1 MELMTQVSD
10 IASDTLEGLS
20 AESKYLL
27 PKYFYDDAGS
37 RIFQNIMTMP
47 EYYLT
52 NCEKE
57 IFETSKQQITN
68 LFRYNG
74 SNFDLIELG
83 SGDGS
88 KTKILLRQLFQ
99 DKTNFGFIPID
110 ISAAANEI
118 LVTALREEMPDLQV
132 EAQTGDYFQIMDEIN
147 NQTNKR
153 KVILFLGSNIGNFSD
168 EESDSF
174 LLHLAELTQR
184 DDQVLIGFDLK
195 KSPQVIMRAYDD
207 PAGHTRRFNLN
218 LLERLNR
225 ELGANFNLDQ
235 FQHHTSYDPSSGEVK
250 SYLVSKTDQTVT
262 IEALERNYYFA
273 KWEAIFMERSRK
285 YDLSGIEILAARH
298 GFEVRQHFFDR
309 RNYFVDSFW
318 VKK

>member
-1 MELMTQVSD
+1 MELITQISN

-20 AESKYLL
+20 AQSKYLM

-37 RIFQNIMTMP
+37 RIFQNIMNMP

-52 NCEKE
+52 DCEGE
-57 IFETSKQQITN
+57 IFENNKRDIID
-68 LFRYNG
+68 LFKYDG
-74 SNFDLIELG
+74 SGFDLIELG

-88 KTKILLRQLFQ
+88 KTKILIRQLFQ
-99 DKTNFGFIPID
+99 DKTNFNFIPID

-118 LVTALREEMPDLQV
+118 LVTTLREEMPNLLV
-132 EAQTGDYFQIMDEIN
+132 EAQTGDYLQIINEIN
-147 NQTNKR
+147 NQTTNR

-168 EESDSF
+168 EETDSF
-174 LLHLAELTQR
+174 LTHLAELTQR

-195 KSPQVIMRAYDD
+195 KSPPVIMQAYDD

-225 ELGANFNLDQ
+225 ELGANFDLNQ
-235 FQHHTSYDPSSGEVK
+235 FLHHASYDPSSGEVK
-250 SYLVSKTDQTVT
+250 SYLVSKAEQTVT
-262 IEALERNYYFA
+262 IETLERDFYFA
-273 KWEAIFMERSRK
+273 QWEAIFMERSRK

-298 GFEVRQHFFDR
+298 DFEVRKHFFDQ
-309 RNYFVDSFW
+309 RNYFVDSLW